1 MQLQEINEQI
11 EEKDARLIALS
22 GDAPADLKE
31 TIENYDIEYTLL
43 SDAGV
48 AFGQAMG
55 VAFKAGR
62 GALPVPS
69 VFIVDTKGHIRF
81 VHADPKYS
89 QRLDPQV
96 MLAAI
101 GMAAGR

>member
-1 MQLQEINEQI
+1 MQLQGINEQI
-11 EEKDARLIALS
+11 KEKGARLIALS

-31 TIENYDIEYTLL
+31 TIENHGIEYTLL

-69 VFIVDTKGHIRF
+69 VFIADTKGHIRF

>member
-1 MQLQEINEQI
+1 MPPVMAGYMNLFMPGMVGSMFQMGLT
-11 EEKDARLIALS
+11 
-22 GDAPADLKE
+22 DLK
-31 TIENYDIEYTLL
+31 TTVENHGLEYTLL

-55 VAFKAGR
+55 VAFKTGR
-62 GALPVPS
+62 SALPVPS

-96 MLAAI
+96 LLAAI
-101 GMAAGR
+101 SMAGQR

>member
-1 MQLQEINEQI
+1 MQLQGINEQI
-11 EEKDARLIALS
+11 NKKGARLIAVS
-22 GDAPADLKE
+22 SDAPADLK
-31 TIENYDIEYTLL
+31 TTAANHGIEYTLL

-55 VAFKAGR
+55 VAFNTGR

-96 MLAAI
+96 LLAAI
-101 GMAAGR
+101 SMAAQR